1 MRFGRALREEL
12 FVRFSFFIFDAQG
25 HSESGGC
32 TLEALS
38 LFIPSVST
46 CTSSQ
51 KVLCRIDTSF
61 EPSGYLV
68 ALSALKE
75 QTKFVGLLLPS
86 GQNGQREKPKVIK
99 MWLN

>member
-12 FVRFSFFIFDAQG
+12 FVRFFFFFLDARE
-25 HSESGGC
+25 HSDSGGC

-51 KVLCRIDTSF
+51 KVLCLIETSL

-68 ALSALKE
+68 ALSAFKE
-75 QTKFVGLLLPS
+75 QMKIAGLLSSS
-86 GQNGQREKPKVIK
+86 GQNDQREKLKVIK
-99 MWLN
+99 MWLY